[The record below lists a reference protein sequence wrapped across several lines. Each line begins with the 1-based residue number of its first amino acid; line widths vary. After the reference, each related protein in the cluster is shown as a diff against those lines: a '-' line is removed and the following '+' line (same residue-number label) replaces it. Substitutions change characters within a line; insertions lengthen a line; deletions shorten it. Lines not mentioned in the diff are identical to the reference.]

1 MLPAMMANT
10 ATLAYCKCTVRM
22 QLRKHAKPLSVIHQS
37 SVRHPF
43 IDCGV
48 IAALQ
53 LRSESTQP

>member
-1 MLPAMMANT
+1 MMANT

-53 LRSESTQP
+53 LRSESTQL